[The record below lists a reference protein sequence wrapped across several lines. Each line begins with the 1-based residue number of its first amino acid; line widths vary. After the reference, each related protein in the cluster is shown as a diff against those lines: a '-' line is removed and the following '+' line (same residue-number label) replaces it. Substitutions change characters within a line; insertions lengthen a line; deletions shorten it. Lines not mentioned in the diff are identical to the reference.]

1 MRKALQIFAECPLTV
16 IVDSFIVQ
24 RPLVSSIAMGRLIL
38 KLEKSS
44 LILKLS
50 PVSERKGSLPKDT
63 ESQVEL
69 DFRPFPLGWQ
79 DVSAEVSC

>member
-38 KLEKSS
+38 KLEKV
-44 LILKLS
+44 S

>member
-16 IVDSFIVQ
+16 TVDSFIVQ
-24 RPLVSSIAMGRLIL
+24 RPLVSSIAMGQLIL
-38 KLEKSS
+38 KIEKV
-44 LILKLS
+44 S